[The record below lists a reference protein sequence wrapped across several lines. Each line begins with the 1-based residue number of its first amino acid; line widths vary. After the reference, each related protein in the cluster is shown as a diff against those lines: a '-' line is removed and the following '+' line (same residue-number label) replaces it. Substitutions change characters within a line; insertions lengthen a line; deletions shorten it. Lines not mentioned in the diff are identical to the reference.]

1 MAAID
6 SAAVRRATACA
17 GGRIVW
23 RIWGEGRPL
32 VLIHGDFGSWTH
44 WIRNVL
50 ALGRDCRVV
59 AADMPGYGDSDSP
72 REPWSLES
80 LARSLAQG
88 LSALLPRSQRYSLAG
103 FSFGGIVAAH
113 LAALEGERVDNLA
126 LFGPGGFGL
135 PPAKTPA
142 LRRVAADMDARETIA
157 VNRHNLGALMIA
169 DPAKLDDLAVL
180 VQIENIRRARSRAGS
195 IPHSDALLRALPEV
209 RARVHTVWGERDA
222 MAAAELRQREVLLR
236 HFHQDLEFRLIGG
249 AGHWTPYEAPG
260 RVNAILAQMLSGER
274 R

>member
-50 ALGRDCRVV
+50 PLGRDCRVV

-72 REPWSLES
+72 AEPWSPES
-80 LARSLAQG
+80 LAQSLAEG
-88 LSALLPRSQRYSLAG
+88 LAALLPPPSRYSLAG
-103 FSFGGIVAAH
+103 FSFGGIIAAH

-135 PPAKTPA
+135 PPAKTPV
-142 LRRVAADMDARETIA
+142 LRRVAAEMDPREIIA
-157 VNRHNLGALMIA
+157 VHRHNLGALMIA
-169 DPAKLDDLAVL
+169 DPAKIDDLAIL

-222 MAAAELRQREVLLR
+222 MAAAELRPREALLR
-236 HFHQDLEFRLIGG
+236 HFHRDFEFRLIAG